1 MANKKVQPKKAVAK
15 QVDLEESINEVVT
28 AVEPTETTKDW
39 QPVKPT
45 EPVEPEWEIKDRI
58 YYLTGTSTPLTLTIP
73 GKHTRKHAL
82 LYFDEKTRKQ
92 KEIRY
97 ATNHDSPFKEEQEGE
112 ATMGHIMFRDGDLRV
127 PKEKQNLQK
136 LLSLYHPLRNRLYQE
151 YDPVEEAYDDLEQ
164 LDLQTDAAVF
174 AREMDIDD
182 AEAILRVEIGSEV
195 SKLSSK
201 EIKRDLRLFANRNP
215 KLFLDLA
222 QDDNVGL
229 RNTAI
234 KATEAGVITLSQD
247 QRTFSWAS
255 TGRKLMSVPFDENPY
270 SAMAAYFKTDEGME
284 VFRSIEKK
292 FL

>member
-1 MANKKVQPKKAVAK
+1 MANKKAQPRKAVAK
-15 QVDLEESINEVVT
+15 QVDLEESINEVT
-28 AVEPTETTKDW
+28 TLVEPTETTKDW
-39 QPVKPT
+39 QRVETPEPVKPN
-45 EPVEPEWEIKDRI
+45 WEIKDRL
-58 YYLTGTSTPLTLTIP
+58 YYLTGKDTPLTLTIP

-82 LYFDEKTRKQ
+82 LYFDEEIGKQ

-112 ATMGHIMFRDGDLRV
+112 ATMGHIMFRDGTLSV

-174 AREMDIDD
+174 AREMDIDQ
-182 AEAILRVEIGSEV
+182 AEAILRVELGSAV
-195 SKLSSK
+195 SELSSK

-215 KLFLDLA
+215 ALFLDLA
-222 QDDNVGL
+222 QDDNVEL

-234 KATEAGVITLSQD
+234 KATESGIISLSQD

-255 TGRKLMSVPFDENPY
+255 TNRKLMSVPFDENPY